1 MLIGFMLLLNVEL
14 PTGGSWIGSL
24 VVMGTFSPS
33 IERGNLGIWASK
45 DTPLPLAG
53 ECALLFN
60 ENITQDRDLF
70 YFGNVVATSPGGF
83 DR

>member
-1 MLIGFMLLLNVEL
+1 M
-14 PTGGSWIGSL
+14 GGSWIGSL
-24 VVMGTFSPS
+24 VVMGLFFAL
-33 IERGNLGIWASK
+33 RYKGAIWASK
-45 DTPLPLAG
+45 DTPTSAG
-53 ECALLFN
+53 RRVRLVN